1 MRLIRNALG
10 AAFFM
15 LWAVFLAFRSWLG
28 QNSPNIPTGDKLF
41 RLSDHGD
48 PFYVTD
54 LQQWTLN
61 GLMVLPFV
69 VFVFAFWA
77 DRKARETTTAC

>member
-10 AAFFM
+10 TVVLM
-15 LWAVFLAFRSWLG
+15 LWGVYLAFRSWLG
-28 QNSPNIPTGDKLF
+28 QNSPNIPTGDNLV
-41 RLSDHGD
+41 RLSDHGE
-48 PFYVTD
+48 PFYISG

-69 VFVFAFWA
+69 ALIFAMWA
-77 DRKARETTTAC
+77 DRKAREATKAA